1 MQIFEVLELNEFPY
15 METREVV
22 EGQIVGDV
30 LNETSEQKVILL
42 IDHDTKRIW
51 TFNGPKSSFKVQI
64 YGGIL
69 AGMFRQQLKLFYRV
83 YPLNMYSKEDPKFL
97 ELLGKSIGGGRAKP
111 IEKKDFPEPSPD
123 KYVGDVSVSNPKI
136 NIALEY
142 INQFPQPDDFIRR
155 FMIVGGS
162 IYIDEEITE
171 AFLKEEKYILK
182 PNKLGR
188 LNNGFTFFQD
198 HNYSTRLIIK
208 ERNIQGIE
216 LFIHED
222 DTSPVFKIEI
232 PIIYEDKFNKS
243 GSMESLIKAFQI
255 PKNIKLPGGN
265 QIDTQK
271 NINSSK

>member
-1 MQIFEVLELNEFPY
+1 MQIFEVVELFEFPY
-15 METREVV
+15 METREVI
-22 EGQIVGDV
+22 EGQIVGDI
-30 LNETSEQKVILL
+30 LNESSDEKVYLL

-51 TFNGPKSSFKVQI
+51 AFNGPKSSFKVQI

-69 AGMFRQQLKLFYRV
+69 AGMFRQQLRLFYRV
-83 YPLNMYSKEDPKFL
+83 YPLNMYSKEDPEFQK
-97 ELLGKSIGGGRAKP
+97 LLDKPISGGRVISIK
-111 IEKKDFPEPSPD
+111 KKDFPEPSPD
-123 KYVGDVSVSNPKI
+123 KYVGSMAVSNPKI
-136 NIALEY
+136 NKALEY
-142 INQFPQPDDFIRR
+142 ISEFPQPDNFIRR

-162 IYIDEEITE
+162 IFIDEEITE
-171 AFLKEEKYILK
+171 TFLKEEKTTLK

-216 LFIHED
+216 LFIDED

-232 PIIYEDKFNKS
+232 PIIQEDKFNKP

-255 PKNIKLPGGN
+255 PKHIKLPKGN
-265 QIDTQK
+265 KIDAQQ
-271 NINSSK
+271 NINTSK